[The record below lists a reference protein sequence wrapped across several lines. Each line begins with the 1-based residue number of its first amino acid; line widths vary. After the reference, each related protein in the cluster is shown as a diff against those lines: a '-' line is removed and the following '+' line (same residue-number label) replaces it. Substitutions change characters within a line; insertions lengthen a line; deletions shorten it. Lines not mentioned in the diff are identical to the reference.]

1 MAREGVTA
9 IRRTGKPAHPLGA
22 PCYVRVT
29 RADHRGYVE
38 FEFTVGDDGP
48 MLEMILPPR
57 AFAEYCAIHGARPR
71 DRLTRERLRAA
82 RAMTNVPVAGDT
94 GEK

>member
-1 MAREGVTA
+1 MAEDKSSA
-9 IRRTGKPAHPLGA
+9 IRRNGSAIHPLGA

-38 FEFTVGDDGP
+38 FEFEFMVGDDGP
-48 MLEMILPPR
+48 TLEMILPPR
-57 AFAEYCAIHGARPR
+57 AFAEYCATHDARPR
-71 DRLTRERLRAA
+71 DRYTREQLR
-82 RAMTNVPVAGDT
+82 VASASVATDA